1 LLINLFCVFHR
12 FYLSF
17 KRCLL
22 YFYKTNQRS
31 SYNNNIKE
39 VCPTIYFKSNLLLIM
54 KAKLLRVLLLVAI
67 VFTMNSCSS
76 DSSENTSTSA
86 STQKA
91 MTYTYN
97 SGEIETMALINAYR
111 VSIGLNELKEINH
124 ISYKSEEHDHYMI
137 ANNVVNHNDFVS
149 RSENIMEVL
158 GAKSVSEN
166 IAYNYNSPQAA
177 LDAWLK
183 SASHKANIE
192 GNFTHFGLSIRVNAD
207 GKKYYTN
214 IFAKI

>member
-1 LLINLFCVFHR
+1 
-12 FYLSF
+12 
-17 KRCLL
+17 
-22 YFYKTNQRS
+22 
-31 SYNNNIKE
+31 
-39 VCPTIYFKSNLLLIM
+39 M

-76 DSSENTSTSA
+76 DSSETSTDTSSA

-97 SGEIETMALINAYR
+97 STEIETMALINAYR

-124 ISYKSEEHDHYMI
+124 ISFKSEEHDNYMI
-137 ANNVVNHNDFVS
+137 TNNVVNHDDFVS
-149 RSENIMEVL
+149 RSENIIKVL
-158 GAKSVSEN
+158 GAKTVAEN
-166 IAYNYNSPQAA
+166 IAYNYDSPQAA
-177 LDAWLK
+177 VDAWLK
-183 SASHKANIE
+183 SPTHKVNIE
-192 GNFTHFGLSIRVNAD
+192 GNFTHFGLAIRISAG

>member
-1 LLINLFCVFHR
+1 
-12 FYLSF
+12 
-17 KRCLL
+17 
-22 YFYKTNQRS
+22 
-31 SYNNNIKE
+31 
-39 VCPTIYFKSNLLLIM
+39 M

-76 DSSENTSTSA
+76 DSSENSTSSA
-86 STQKA
+86 STQNA
-91 MTYTYN
+91 MSYTYN
-97 SGEIETMALINAYR
+97 SSEIETMALINAYR

-137 ANNVVNHNDFVS
+137 ENNVVNHDDFVS
-149 RSENIMEVL
+149 RSENIMKVL
-158 GAKSVSEN
+158 GAKSVAEN

-177 LDAWLK
+177 LSAWLK
-183 SASHKANIE
+183 SPAHKENIE
-192 GNFTHFGLSIRVNAD
+192 GNFTHFGLSIRVNSD